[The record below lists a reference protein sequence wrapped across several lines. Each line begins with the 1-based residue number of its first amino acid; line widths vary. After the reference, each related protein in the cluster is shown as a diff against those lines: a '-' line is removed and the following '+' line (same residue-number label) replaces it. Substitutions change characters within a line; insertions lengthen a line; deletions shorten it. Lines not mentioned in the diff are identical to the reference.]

1 MKTKLTALL
10 AVIATAS
17 AEPVPNVDKLTT
29 RATGM
34 GKTKTVEITGKAD
47 AEPLTVIWG
56 TGRDARMT
64 IPAGDTK
71 TRKIT
76 VGATYKVT
84 ALEGGAVVDT
94 ETNTRKTGIVQDR
107 KLR

>member
-71 TRKIT
+71 TRKI
-76 VGATYKVT
+76 
-84 ALEGGAVVDT
+84 AVVDT